1 MARAK
6 ALARPLAGPSD
17 ALCAASLR
25 SRASSAHPFW
35 GSSKSSRPIEY
46 AAEYFTPNATS
57 ADMGR
62 ALLMLMRVLYQN
74 FAAVSIARW
83 PSGRER
89 VRVGV
94 GVSLAF
100 YKTTNLHTSTQ
111 IKKRPQDLCRF
122 EKIYG

>member
-1 MARAK
+1 MARTK
-6 ALARPLAGPSD
+6 ALARPLAGPSN
-17 ALCAASLR
+17 ALRAASLR

-83 PSGRER
+83 PSGREFELELESR
-89 VRVGV
+89 LL
-94 GVSLAF
+94 ST
-100 YKTTNLHTSTQ
+100 KTTNPHTSTQ
-111 IKKRPQDLCRF
+111 IKKRPQDLC
-122 EKIYG
+122 